1 MARNKDSAGDEVA
14 AIAAVNKALSGLT
27 DQAARDRVIGWARS
41 AHGSASSSD
50 DEKQVRGREA
60 KDGGKQV
67 GDASAPSA
75 DLHELME
82 QADPVTKEDR
92 VLVASFWVQQNES
105 AEGFGSQRVNTLL
118 NDMGHKDSAINK
130 TFAALMQTQPA
141 LVRQTHRSGK
151 TIQARKTYRVT
162 DAGKKR
168 VAALIAGKAEALES

>member
-1 MARNKDSAGDEVA
+1 
-14 AIAAVNKALSGLT
+14 
-27 DQAARDRVIGWARS
+27 
-41 AHGSASSSD
+41 
-50 DEKQVRGREA
+50 
-60 KDGGKQV
+60 
-67 GDASAPSA
+67 
-75 DLHELME
+75 ME